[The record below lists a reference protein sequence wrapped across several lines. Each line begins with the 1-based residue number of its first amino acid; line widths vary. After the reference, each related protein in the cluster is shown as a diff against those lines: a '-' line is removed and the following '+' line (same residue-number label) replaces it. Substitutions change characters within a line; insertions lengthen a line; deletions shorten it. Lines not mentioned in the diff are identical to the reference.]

1 MRDLKNFVQINH
13 KSTKRNYIRRV
24 NVSKPKVIKIARN
37 YSKDYWDGSRNTGY
51 GGYKYIPGYWK
62 NTALKLIKSYKLKDH
77 AKILDIGCGK
87 GFLLYELIKIN
98 PTFKIIGI
106 DISRYAI
113 NNAKKNNNIKYFVGK
128 AENRLNFKKNYFDLV
143 ISLGTLHNLEIFNLK
158 KALNEISRV
167 SKNSY
172 VMVESYRNESE
183 MFNLQCWALTCESF
197 FSRKEWLWIF
207 KEFNY
212 KGDYEFIFFE

>member
-1 MRDLKNFVQINH
+1 MLR
-13 KSTKRNYIRRV
+13 
-24 NVSKPKVIKIARN
+24 
-37 YSKDYWDGSRNTGY
+37 
-51 GGYKYIPGYWK
+51 
-62 NTALKLIKSYKLKDH
+62 
-77 AKILDIGCGK
+77 
-87 GFLLYELIKIN
+87 
-98 PTFKIIGI
+98 
-106 DISRYAI
+106 
-113 NNAKKNNNIKYFVGK
+113 KNNNIKYFVGK

-207 KEFNY
+207 KEFDY
-212 KGDYEFIFFE
+212 KGDYEFIYFE